1 VSSVRTIG
9 VGQIR
14 WNKDSILKL
23 TAILARQPLPSNKE
37 IAIEMGVTL
46 TALQTAMSRFGLSPF
61 TRPVWNDERILKL
74 ETILARH
81 PLPTNGEIAVEMG
94 VTLRAL
100 GTAMTKLGM
109 SPYRGS
115 KKSERIYQNESFRV
129 DTRRMRDCLCCEKPF
144 GSEGIHDRLC
154 DECGNSNGDIDV
166 TECQLGV

>member
-23 TAILARQPLPSNKE
+23 TTILERQPLPRNRE
-37 IAIEMGVTL
+37 IAL
-46 TALQTAMSRFGLSPF
+46 
-61 TRPVWNDERILKL
+61 
-74 ETILARH
+74 
-81 PLPTNGEIAVEMG
+81 EMG

-115 KKSERIYQNESFRV
+115 KNAERIYQNEAFRV
-129 DTRRMRDCLCCEKPF
+129 DTRRMRDCLAAKSHSAARAFTTGFAMSAAIPTAKSTSPSASSCEPA
-144 GSEGIHDRLC
+144 IHRGL
-154 DECGNSNGDIDV
+154 
-166 TECQLGV
+166 